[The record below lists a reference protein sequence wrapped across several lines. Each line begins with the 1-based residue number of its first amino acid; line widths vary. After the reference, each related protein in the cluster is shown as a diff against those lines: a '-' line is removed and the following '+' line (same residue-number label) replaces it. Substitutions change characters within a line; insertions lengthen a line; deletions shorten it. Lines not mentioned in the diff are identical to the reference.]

1 MEEESKSDSSDD
13 SSQNKPSSNDS
24 SCNEGPHFDLMKTV
38 LKKHLLKEPKSG
50 YFGFYCD
57 VCKAFSADEKLWLTH
72 LASVSHSN
80 RMDSP
85 KALGKNTYYDCDTC
99 NIQLICDIEFYSW
112 HEQSIA
118 HKAVINSLKNQ
129 TNLKCQS
136 TQEVLKEN
144 GKQRPRIV
152 KSGICLKGK
161 TIGLNLLQYN
171 LAYSLAIVK

>member
-99 NIQLICDIEFYSW
+99 NIQLICDVEFYSW

-136 TQEVLKEN
+136 ALEVLKEN

-171 LAYSLAIVK
+171 H